1 MEADYT
7 AVAQVADI
15 PQGSCKALEVGG
27 RNIIVAHLED
37 GFHVVENRCSHAA
50 SQLDAT
56 RILKGGQLL
65 CPLHG
70 ARFDICS
77 GAAKTAPAFRPIAT
91 YKCRV
96 ANGMVEAAVPPRI
109 MVRPAPRPFGAQTG

>member
-1 MEADYT
+1 MLPVSEAIAASGLNVSVRRSGRGMQADYT
-7 AVAQVADI
+7 AVALVADI
-15 PQGSCKALEVGG
+15 PQGTCKALEVGG
-27 RNIIVAHLED
+27 RAIIVAHLDD
-37 GFHVVENRCSHAA
+37 GFRAVENRCSHAA

-70 ARFDICS
+70 ARFDIRT

-91 YKCRV
+91 YPCR
-96 ANGMVEAAVPPRI
+96 
-109 MVRPAPRPFGAQTG
+109 